1 MSRSIHDKNW
11 EKNFDLLTEYIAVTG
26 VFPKIDTSYK
36 DRRIGKWLMNQRYL
50 FKRGKLDE
58 DRIKKLEELDFLNVK
73 YKAKNKQ
80 VYKHEI
86 WDEKFDLYCQFLKE
100 YERQPKYHEVYK
112 DVKIGIWYASQRRD
126 YIKDKLHPDRYEKLK
141 ETGFFE
147 HEEQRATWEKRYALL
162 LEFLDKYNRF
172 PKQQE
177 VFEEF
182 KIGIWCSTQKRAL
195 DNKTISEERYKKLEK
210 IGFWKNHGRDAKWY
224 SKYQLVCQYMQ
235 ETGKFPTFDIVF
247 KGVEIGAWCQLQR
260 VIEKQGKMPE
270 DRYREFDKIG
280 FWDKKSFDEL
290 WNEKYELLRDFIK
303 SYDRLPRGNEE
314 YKGVKIGQWIGS
326 QRTAQKRG
334 KMSEERYRKLELIG
348 FWKTSKSN

>member
-58 DRIKKLEELDFLNVK
+58 ERFKKLEELDFLNVK
-73 YKAKNKQ
+73 NKPKNKK

-177 VFEEF
+177 VFKEF
-182 KIGIWCSTQKRAL
+182 KIGTWCSSQKRAL
-195 DNKTISEERYKKLEK
+195 DNKTMSEERYRKLND
-210 IGFWKNHGRDAKWY
+210 IGFFEKRGREANWNY
-224 SKYQLVCQYMQ
+224 KYELVCEYL
-235 ETGKFPTFDIVF
+235 EDTGVLPKFDVIY
-247 KGVEIGAWCQLQR
+247 KDVELGAWCQLQR
-260 VIEKQGKMPE
+260 VTEKKGKMPE
-270 DRYREFDKIG
+270 DRYRKFAEIG
-280 FWDKKSFDEL
+280 FWDKKSFDAL
-290 WNEKYELLRDFIK
+290 WTEKYELLREFIK
-303 SYDRLPRGNEE
+303 KYDRLPHSNEVYE
-314 YKGVKIGQWIGS
+314 GVKIGSWIKT
-326 QRTAQKRG
+326 QRVAQKRG
-334 KMSEERYRKLELIG
+334 KLPIDRYAALNKID
-348 FWKTSKSN
+348 FWKTEKE